1 MAVRAAGGLSVYAR
15 RGTYQLICESLERAG
30 EGDILAM
37 LEERKRKLASEGLF
51 DTERKKSLPLL
62 PSRIGV
68 VTSPTGAAI
77 RDILNVLRRRNSG
90 VNLLILPCSVQGVEA
105 AARIAEQIDTA
116 NRYRL
121 CDVLIVGRGGGSLE
135 DLLPFSDELT
145 VRAVAGSA
153 IPIISAVGHEID
165 LTLSDMAS
173 DLRAPTPSSAAEMVA
188 ASREELLGRV
198 LDMTASMARTVRQR
212 VDRVNLLLTQF
223 KPENLERNFRFLAQ
237 PYLMRLDEAR
247 TGLLTGWRERLTT
260 AGHRLEILRRE
271 IQAHSPR
278 DTLKRGFAVVTHGRT
293 GVSLISSRQ
302 VDLGEDV
309 GIRLYTGN
317 LLAEVKEKK
326 DEIV

>member
-1 MAVRAAGGLSVYAR
+1 
-15 RGTYQLICESLERAG
+15 
-30 EGDILAM
+30 
-37 LEERKRKLASEGLF
+37 
-51 DTERKKSLPLL
+51 
-62 PSRIGV
+62 
-68 VTSPTGAAI
+68 
-77 RDILNVLRRRNSG
+77 
-90 VNLLILPCSVQGVEA
+90 
-105 AARIAEQIDTA
+105 
-116 NRYRL
+116 
-121 CDVLIVGRGGGSLE
+121 
-135 DLLPFSDELT
+135 
-145 VRAVAGSA
+145 
-153 IPIISAVGHEID
+153 
-165 LTLSDMAS
+165 
-173 DLRAPTPSSAAEMVA
+173 
-188 ASREELLGRV
+188 
-198 LDMTASMARTVRQR
+198 MARTVRQR